1 MIKNIPRVSASSEK
15 RRTHS
20 GACVLVYAAVSR
32 KVVWKALW
40 VVLSSLFF
48 REIWKNWHKRP
59 WKCVC
64 ERKGKQQ
71 KWVWQLQSSGT
82 VYQSYPILPFGIVAC
97 TLFPTTFLE
106 IAVLLRHDAYCPITL
121 SVLLVLKSGQL
132 IANQMWEFCY
142 SYDYNGKT
150 SLWEFIFIHLCASH
164 SACNTKF
171 WRFLTVDHWVQNFFC
186 AFGRSN
192 SNSLSLLIVRPLKR
206 QHNFVSMI
214 GKPLSLISQS
224 GWRNSTRDYQI
235 SWAKVELT
243 MTTPI

>member
-1 MIKNIPRVSASSEK
+1 MHVCWCMQLFRERLSERHCGWFWVHCSSEK
-15 RRTHS
+15 FEGIGTKGHENVFAS
-20 GACVLVYAAVSR
+20 VKESNKSR
-32 KVVWKALW
+32 
-40 VVLSSLFF
+40 FD
-48 REIWKNWHKRP
+48 
-59 WKCVC
+59 
-64 ERKGKQQ
+64 
-71 KWVWQLQSSGT
+71 
-82 VYQSYPILPFGIVAC
+82 SYSRQEQYINHIPLLPFGIVAC